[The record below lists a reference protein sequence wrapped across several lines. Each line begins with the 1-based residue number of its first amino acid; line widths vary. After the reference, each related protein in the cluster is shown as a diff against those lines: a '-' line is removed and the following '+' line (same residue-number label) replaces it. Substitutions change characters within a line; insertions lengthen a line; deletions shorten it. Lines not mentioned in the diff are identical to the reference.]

1 MRMMESFGQPKFKIF
16 LPIYYKLG
24 ITSIYE
30 YLDIRF
36 GKYARLSMTIVF
48 LTQSILYNGLV
59 VFAPALAMNQ
69 VAGLNLDMAILLVG
83 FVCIFYTGS
92 VEFLNFQLK
101 KTRAAQ
107 LLFNH
112 RKALGGMKAVVWT
125 DVYQTIWMLR

>member
-83 FVCIFYTGS
+83 FVCIFYTES
-92 VEFLNFQLK
+92 VEIQPLNS
-101 KTRAAQ
+101 
-107 LLFNH
+107 
-112 RKALGGMKAVVWT
+112 
-125 DVYQTIWMLR
+125 